1 MIKDVDLEK
10 VTKEYLDDRNHTLIT
25 DNKISIR
32 FKGYLA
38 QF

>member
-1 MIKDVDLEK
+1 MIKAVDLEK

-25 DNKISIR
+25 DDKISIR
-32 FKGYLA
+32 FKGYLT

>member
-1 MIKDVDLEK
+1 MINAADLEK
-10 VTKEYLDDRNHTLIT
+10 VTKGYLDDRNHTLIT
-25 DNKISIR
+25 DDKISIR